1 MTWTAALQYFKALFP
16 AALIDIFPYWSQIKP
31 WKTILQGNSN
41 ASRNIIIAT
50 IVLVRVTAERL
61 FCVVN
66 LKLYHF
72 HL

>member
-50 IVLVRVTAERL
+50 IV
-61 FCVVN
+61 CQ
-66 LKLYHF
+66 
-72 HL
+72 